1 MVRLFFWGTKKSWV
15 NYSVWMTII
24 SDLFIVPQKNSWQ
37 QFGKKYLQF
46 FSKKTMRPRWKNFDQ
61 TMEKSVPKVEV
72 GLSIIRFLGNI
83 RMYLPLPT
91 NKENYLFFSFAT
103 RSWSYQSISI
113 NKVIPPN
120 NTKWS
125 YVILL

>member
-1 MVRLFFWGTKKSWV
+1 
-15 NYSVWMTII
+15 MTLR
-24 SDLFIVPQKNSWQ
+24 SDLFMIPQKNSQ
-37 QFGKKYLQF
+37 ANNLGKNVCNF
-46 FSKKTMRPRWKNFDQ
+46 FLKKTMRPRWKNFDQ

-103 RSWSYQSISI
+103 RS
-113 NKVIPPN
+113 
-120 NTKWS
+120 
-125 YVILL
+125 